1 MTKSKERT
9 VLCSIIEFKKKY
21 FPKSFKEQTAEEPK
35 DARNIGISWAK
46 ESIDKIKGQ
55 LEGL

>member
-1 MTKSKERT
+1 MANSSKKKI
-9 VLCSIIEFKKKY
+9 LCSIIEFKKEY
-21 FPKSFKEQTAEEPK
+21 FPKSFKKQTSEEPK

-46 ESIDKIKGQ
+46 ESIDKIKDQ

>member
-1 MTKSKERT
+1 MAKSDKKKP
-9 VLCSIIEFKKKY
+9 LCSVIEFQKKY
-21 FPKSFKEQTAEEPK
+21 FPKSFKKQISEEPK

-46 ESIDKIKGQ
+46 ESIDKIKDQ